1 MHTWLLSFFCTWR
14 CGAIQRTGPHAALAF
29 SVPQGHSGTWLG
41 EEQGG
46 VALWLD
52 RGLAGVVG
60 AGVAWVGGKRERK
73 EFSIGF
79 PLMSWV

>member
-1 MHTWLLSFFCTWR
+1 M
-14 CGAIQRTGPHAALAF
+14 
-29 SVPQGHSGTWLG
+29 
-41 EEQGG
+41 
-46 VALWLD
+46 ALWLD